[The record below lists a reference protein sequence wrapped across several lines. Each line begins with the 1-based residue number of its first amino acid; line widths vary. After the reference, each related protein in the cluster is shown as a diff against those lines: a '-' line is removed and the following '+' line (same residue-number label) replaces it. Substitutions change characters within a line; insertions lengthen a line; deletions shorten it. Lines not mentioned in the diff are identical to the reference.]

1 LTNLTMDAT
10 RARLGFEPD
19 RVREHAEWAAAA
31 ALVVVAVLIGSIV
44 VRELRFAPWDLR
56 ATPVPAVATVVPAEA
71 VSVPMLV
78 LAAGREV
85 RVGELRAS
93 ALDSLG
99 SMRLVTRA
107 EESAPLG
114 TREIRAYQGVTLV
127 FEPFERAGDSR
138 VAAIYLQ

>member
-1 LTNLTMDAT
+1 MDAT
-10 RARLGFEPD
+10 RARLSFEPHH
-19 RVREHAEWAAAA
+19 VSEHVDWAVAV
-31 ALVVVAVLIGSIV
+31 ALVAATVLIGSIV
-44 VRELRFAPWDLR
+44 IRELRFAPWHPG
-56 ATPVPAVATVVPAEA
+56 AAPAPAVATAVPAEA

-99 SMRLVTRA
+99 SMRLVKRA

-114 TREIRAYQGVTLV
+114 TREVRSYQGVTLV